1 MKNSV
6 REFIESVFSL
16 AVFAAITLA
25 IASTTY
31 QIINPDGGL
40 FAWVSRIWDL
50 NPTLLVMLGGVGLL
64 VKNWLS
70 GIQGAHAADF
80 MFYAAVMLGLYYG
93 FNLLI
98 AA

>member
-6 REFIESVFSL
+6 REFVESVFSL

-31 QIINPDGGL
+31 QVINPDGGL
-40 FAWVSRIWDL
+40 FAWISRLWNL
-50 NPTLLVMLGGVGLL
+50 NPTLLIMLGGVTLL

-70 GIQGAHAADF
+70 GVQGAHAADI
-80 MFYAAVMLGLYYG
+80 MFYAAVVLGLYYG
-93 FNLLI
+93 CNLLI